1 MVRVNC
7 GSVLLLLA
15 VTEVHPA
22 LADFRV
28 TPTALPGTVSDIPH
42 VDPGDTPHVLT
53 KSAAKQRPHS
63 IITVIG
69 RSDAASGR
77 AAVGVADGFGAG
89 VPLAFAC
96 RQIVPKTITVV
107 YGRNVDPATPV
118 NWMGGRPWAAVLRD
132 AIQPAGLTLVPH
144 GTTVE
149 IRK

>member
-1 MVRVNC
+1 
-7 GSVLLLLA
+7 LLLLA
-15 VTEVHPA
+15 LAEAHPA

-28 TPTALPGTVSDIPH
+28 STSTPPGTVSDIPH
-42 VDPGDTPHVLT
+42 VDPGDTPRILT
-53 KSAAKQRPHS
+53 GSTAKRHSHS
-63 IITVIG
+63 IMSVIG
-69 RSDAASGR
+69 HTDAARDRSAGGM
-77 AAVGVADGFGAG
+77 VEGFGAG

-107 YGRNVDPATPV
+107 YGREVDPATPV